1 MFPFQSSHSGDKMHK
16 LKSSQ
21 KSICREFITLTQ
33 TGKLNI
39 DLFILDFFSNF
50 IFNSCLPFF
59 QCLGEKTALYC
70 LSQHDWKLE
79 VALDNYFA
87 NPEVSE
93 DQCEILLA
101 EPKFQLYYREPRSA
115 VDRKKLESVFSRY
128 KDPSEPDKIG
138 MEGVV
143 RFLDDLQ
150 LDPSS
155 R

>member
-1 MFPFQSSHSGDKMHK
+1 M
-16 LKSSQ
+16 
-21 KSICREFITLTQ
+21 
-33 TGKLNI
+33 
-39 DLFILDFFSNF
+39 
-50 IFNSCLPFF
+50 
-59 QCLGEKTALYC
+59 
-70 LSQHDWKLE
+70 
-79 VALDNYFA
+79 
-87 NPEVSE
+87 
-93 DQCEILLA
+93 A